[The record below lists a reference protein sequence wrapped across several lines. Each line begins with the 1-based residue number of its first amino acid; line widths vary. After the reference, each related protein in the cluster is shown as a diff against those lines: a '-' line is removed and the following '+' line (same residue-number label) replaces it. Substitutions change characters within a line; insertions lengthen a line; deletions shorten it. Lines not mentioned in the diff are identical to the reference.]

1 MKYIITLI
9 LALVMVLPSPAQNN
23 DSRQDERTEG
33 RKDEQK
39 KFDPERYQRE
49 LEACIIREA
58 CLTKQEAQKFF
69 PLYREML
76 QKQRAIYMKKNV
88 FDKAAYNDNKAAEAV
103 ILAYDERELS
113 IKKLQLQYH
122 KQFIKVMP
130 ATKVLKFIRAE
141 ERFNRNMMRNFSRPP
156 RQPQQQQHPHHPNK
170 K

>member
-9 LALVMVLPSPAQNN
+9 LALATVLPMPAQNN

-33 RKDEQK
+33 HKDEQK

-49 LEACIIREA
+49 LEAFICHEA
-58 CLTKQEAQKFF
+58 CLTKPEAQKFF

-76 QKQRAIYMKKNV
+76 QKQRAIYRKKNV
-88 FDKAAYNDNKAAEAV
+88 FDKAAYSDNKAAEAV

-141 ERFNRNMMRNFSRPP
+141 ERFNRNMMRNFSRRPHQHQ
-156 RQPQQQQHPHHPNK
+156 QPQPHHPKGNK
-170 K
+170 

>member
-1 MKYIITLI
+1 
-9 LALVMVLPSPAQNN
+9 
-23 DSRQDERTEG
+23 
-33 RKDEQK
+33 
-39 KFDPERYQRE
+39 
-49 LEACIIREA
+49 
-58 CLTKQEAQKFF
+58 
-69 PLYREML
+69 ML